1 MKKWYKSKTIIFNVI
16 MAGLVALEAGLSQLS
31 AIVPANW
38 YAIIAV
44 ILPVGNAMLRIIS
57 TTGISK

>member
-1 MKKWYKSKTIIFNVI
+1 MKKWWKSKTIWFNLI
-16 MAGLVALEAGLSQLS
+16 MSALVALEASISQLS
-31 AIVPANW
+31 ALVPANW

-57 TTGISK
+57 TTGIEK